1 MILHLNI
8 ELNDKIQFKRCSF
21 AANMLVMEGRILLQ
35 KSINSKFDTSQYLHA

>member
-21 AANMLVMEGRILLQ
+21 AANMLVMEG
-35 KSINSKFDTSQYLHA
+35 KNFAPKINKFQV